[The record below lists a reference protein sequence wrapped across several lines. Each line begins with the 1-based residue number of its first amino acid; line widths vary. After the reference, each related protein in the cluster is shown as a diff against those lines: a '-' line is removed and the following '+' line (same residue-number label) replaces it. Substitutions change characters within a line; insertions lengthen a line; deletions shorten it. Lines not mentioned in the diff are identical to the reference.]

1 MDRHLEL
8 YEIPQPSLMSVWEK
22 LPLYEPP
29 LVKNVLRRHQKLLIS
44 GASKSGKTSLAIQL
58 AIAVAEG
65 TYWLENECEKGG
77 VLFVNF
83 GLSTYM
89 MFSRVNEI
97 YSSLNIE
104 PNNVEQI
111 DIINYKGNALADN
124 YIHFMDSLQ
133 NIANGNKY
141 RLIIIDS
148 IDYVQGFSDLEASR
162 HINRLLD
169 NLMIQ
174 TNTCIAFT
182 TSSGNPPILTLC
194 DSVAKLIPT
203 GDKAV
208 SDFRL
213 SIENNTYQKTDTDQ
227 QLLKYEYPIMQ
238 VIGSYNPENRQY
250 ANELKREKSIKEFEE
265 AFYKLSPQGEPV
277 PVLELTNYFKITR
290 ESLYRK
296 VKKIDDFEINLGM
309 VEPINNK

>member
-1 MDRHLEL
+1 MDGHVEL

-65 TYWLENECEKGG
+65 TYWLENECDKGG

-89 MFSRVNEI
+89 MFSRVHEI

-104 PNNVEQI
+104 PSNVKQI
-111 DIINYKGNALADN
+111 DVINYKGNALADN
-124 YIHFMDSLQ
+124 YIHFMDSIQ

-148 IDYVQGFSDLEASR
+148 IDYVQGFSDFEASR
-162 HINRLLD
+162 HIYRLLD

-182 TSSGNPPILTLC
+182 TSAGNPSIETLC
-194 DSVAKLIPT
+194 DSVAKLIPA

>member
-1 MDRHLEL
+1 MDGHVEL

-29 LVKNVLRRHQKLLIS
+29 LVKNVLRKHQKLLIS

-89 MFSRVNEI
+89 MFSRVHEI

-104 PNNVEQI
+104 PSNVKQI
-111 DIINYKGNALADN
+111 DVINYKGNALADN
-124 YIHFMDSLQ
+124 YIHFMDSIQ

-148 IDYVQGFSDLEASR
+148 IDYVQGFSDFEASR

-182 TSSGNPPILTLC
+182 TSAGNPSIETLC
-194 DSVAKLIPT
+194 DSMAKLIPA

>member
-1 MDRHLEL
+1 MDGHVEL

-65 TYWLENECEKGG
+65 TCWLENECAQGG

-89 MFSRVNEI
+89 MFSRVHEI

-104 PNNVEQI
+104 PSNVEQI
-111 DIINYKGNALADN
+111 DVINYKGNALADN
-124 YIHFMDSLQ
+124 YIHFMDSIQ

-148 IDYVQGFSDLEASR
+148 IDYVQGFSEFEASR

-174 TNTCIAFT
+174 TNACIAFT
-182 TSSGNPPILTLC
+182 TSAGNPPIETLC

-227 QLLKYEYPIMQ
+227 QLLKYEYPTMQ
-238 VIGSYNPENRQY
+238 ALGRYNFKDVKR
-250 ANELKREKSIKEFEE
+250 ANNLKKEKSVQEFEE
-265 AFYKLSPQGEPV
+265 AFYKLSLEGKNV
-277 PVLELTNYFKITR
+277 SVLELADHLGVAR
-290 ESLYRK
+290 ESLYRRIK
-296 VKKIDDFEINLGM
+296 KLDNFEVQLGIVKP
-309 VEPINNK
+309 VNNK